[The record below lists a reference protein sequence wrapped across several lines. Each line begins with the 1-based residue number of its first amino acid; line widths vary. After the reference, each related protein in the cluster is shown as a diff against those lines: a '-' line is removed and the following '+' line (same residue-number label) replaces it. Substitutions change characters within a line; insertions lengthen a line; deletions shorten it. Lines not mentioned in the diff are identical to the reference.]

1 MSLIK
6 IFKLKFTLNRSTFIC
21 SLFIFS
27 SSNLRKVV
35 GPYCSQNC
43 DCSGV
48 ILGQGLTGSRFLLR
62 NKFWKTI
69 LLIWIS
75 MTLKGQSK
83 VHTSDSSS
91 QFGMSKIIQF
101 FFLAFFN
108 NFINEMFYFIKWF
121 QNSTA
126 LKAILS
132 GPRQHKRLNSFHD
145 AQKWASCKMEIGYL
159 NFRTR
164 IFFLL
169 LLSCWDSVWFL

>member
-121 QNSTA
+121 PKLHLFSHTIFVVGHSIEGNFIWS
-126 LKAILS
+126 KAT
-132 GPRQHKRLNSFHD
+132 Q
-145 AQKWASCKMEIGYL
+145 EIELFSWCPKVGKL
-159 NFRTR
+159 
-164 IFFLL
+164 
-169 LLSCWDSVWFL
+169 